1 MTDDSWLGLLILAVG
16 VWAISIIFIPTE
28 ET

>member
-1 MTDDSWLGLLILAVG
+1 MTDDSWLGLLILALG
-16 VWAISIIFIPTE
+16 VWAIVTIFIPTE